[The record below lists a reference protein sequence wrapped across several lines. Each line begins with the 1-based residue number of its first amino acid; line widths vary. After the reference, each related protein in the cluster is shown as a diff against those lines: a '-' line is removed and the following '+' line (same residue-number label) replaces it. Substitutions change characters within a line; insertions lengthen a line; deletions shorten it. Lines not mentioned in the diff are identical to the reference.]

1 MVLSFQAN
9 IFNYAV
15 ISIRPLSVNDFL
27 LFQLNDKNPVCFAV
41 LLLYIILISGY
52 KAKNESNALLSS
64 VTHYSLISLLF
75 LATIVM
81 GSILISLFF
90 EGGSVNT
97 ESIILNKKAALF
109 DIVIL
114 LILIYFRILATSFC
128 IEIIDRLLNK
138 PYGMLT
144 ILLLNIIDYNFYY
157 YSGLEHPIRITAIEN
172 TLLTYESIA
181 NIDCYKSN
189 LSLSLLYWGI
199 VITLLIVLFIILNRK
214 KLKAITI
221 RPFWASIFTCLLFSS
236 ASFFTMKRIMD
247 SDNTTYYCLDYYYS
261 SIMSFNIFL
270 NTYAPLLAITAS
282 SSYTTLAKKHSHY
295 LLEYVK
301 KGIKGGSSIVISV
314 LLMLMIVSVFSPVSV
329 STHIMFRGTF
339 SFASNALLYLL
350 LYFVNC
356 FLVGFAY
363 AGLGYSVSLFTNDI
377 LLPYIIPQ
385 YLYLFRLF
393 YPFKSGFL
401 LHIIPIDTYDIAGK
415 TRPLY
420 EHVISIVLILF
431 LSFLLLCY
439 NEYKHRKTRKVKK
452 ENSK

>member
-1 MVLSFQAN
+1 MVFSFQIN

-15 ISIRPLSVNDFL
+15 ISITPLSVNDFL
-27 LFQLNDKNPVCFAV
+27 LFQLNDKNPICFAV

-52 KAKNESNALLSS
+52 KAKTGNNDLLSS
-64 VTHYSLISLLF
+64 VTRYSLISLLF
-75 LATIVM
+75 LATIVI
-81 GSILISLFF
+81 GSIVISLFF

-114 LILIYFRILATSFC
+114 LVLVYFRYLATSFC

-157 YSGLEHPIRITAIEN
+157 YSGLEHPIKITAIEN

-181 NIDCYKSN
+181 NIDYYKPN
-189 LSLSLLYWGI
+189 LPMSLLYWGI
-199 VITLLIVLFIILNRK
+199 VIILSIALLSILNK
-214 KLKAITI
+214 VKLKAVNV
-221 RPFWASIFTCLLFSS
+221 RPFGASVFTCLLFSS
-236 ASFFTMKRIMD
+236 ASFFAMKRIMD
-247 SDNTTYYCLDYYYS
+247 SDNTAYYCLDYYYS

-282 SSYTTLAKKHSHY
+282 SSYTTTAEKHSHY

-301 KGIKGGSSIVISV
+301 KGTKGGSSIVISV
-314 LLMLMIVSVFSPVSV
+314 LLMLMIVSAFSPVSF
-329 STHIMFRGTF
+329 STHIVFKGTF
-339 SFASNALLYLL
+339 GFASNTVLYLL

-363 AGLGYSVSLFTNDI
+363 AGFGHSVSLFTNDR
-377 LLPYIIPQ
+377 LLPCIIPQ
-385 YLYLFRLF
+385 CLYLCRLY
-393 YPFKSGFL
+393 YPFRSDYL
-401 LHIIPIDTYDIAGK
+401 LHILPIDTYDIAGK

-420 EHVISIVLILF
+420 EHIISIVLILF
-431 LSFLLLCY
+431 LSFLLLYY
-439 NEYKHRKTRKVKK
+439 NECKHKKTRKVKK